1 MKIINKKREKSLID
15 QFVINLKKDFLMRKK
30 QNKRFSFVLT
40 GGESPRKLY
49 KKLSKIDIDWNNI
62 DLFWGDERYVSHQ
75 SKDSNYRLAFNEFIK
90 KIKLDK
96 KNIFPIKTNKSI
108 SKASAEYSSTVTKYF
123 KYKKISFDYCL
134 LGMGNDGH
142 IASLFPGSENLYK
155 KFVTKP
161 IIRKDFKRITL
172 GLNIINNSKKI
183 LLWLNNK
190 SKSKIYLK
198 LKKKESKPTPRAAG
212 GSKILVLVG
221 LDSHP
226 CSHQSISISKH

>member
-1 MKIINKKREKSLID
+1 MKIINKKSEKSLID
-15 QFVINLKKDFLMRKK
+15 EFISNFKKDFLRKKK

-75 SKDSNYRLAFNEFIK
+75 SKNSNYRLAFNEFIK
-90 KIKLDK
+90 KIKLDQ
-96 KNIFPIKTNKSI
+96 KNIFPIKTNESI
-108 SKASAEYSSTVTKYF
+108 SKASAEYSSTITKYF

-142 IASLFPGSENLYK
+142 IASLFPNSEDLYK
-155 KFVTKP
+155 KFITKP
-161 IIRKDFKRITL
+161 IIRKDFKRISL

-198 LKKKESKPTPRAAG
+198 LKKRGK
-212 GSKILVLVG
+212 KIPVNNLNKRNTV
-221 LDSHP
+221 
-226 CSHQSISISKH
+226 IYKIF

>member
-1 MKIINKKREKSLID
+1 MKIINKKSEKSLID
-15 QFVINLKKDFLMRKK
+15 QFISNLKKDFLRKKK

-62 DLFWGDERYVSHQ
+62 DLFWGDERYVSNR

-90 KIKLDK
+90 KIKLNK
-96 KNIFPIKTNKSI
+96 KNIFPIKKNKSI
-108 SKASAEYSSTVTKYF
+108 SKASAEYSSTITKYF

-142 IASLFPGSENLYK
+142 IASIFPNSENLYK
-155 KFVTKP
+155 KFITKP

-172 GLNIINNSKKI
+172 GLNVINNSKKI

-190 SKSKIYLK
+190 SKSNIYLK
-198 LKKKESKPTPRAAG
+198 LKKKGK
-212 GSKILVLVG
+212 KIPVNNLNKRNTV
-221 LDSHP
+221 
-226 CSHQSISISKH
+226 IYKIF

>member
-15 QFVINLKKDFLMRKK
+15 EFISNFKKDFLRKKK

-75 SKDSNYRLAFNEFIK
+75 SKNSNYRLAFSEFIK
-90 KIKLDK
+90 KIKLDQ
-96 KNIFPIKTNKSI
+96 KNIFPIKTNESI
-108 SKASAEYSSTVTKYF
+108 SKASAEYSSTITKYF

-142 IASLFPGSENLYK
+142 IASLFPNSENLYK
-155 KFVTKP
+155 KFITKP
-161 IIRKDFKRITL
+161 IIRKDFKRISL

-198 LKKKESKPTPRAAG
+198 LKKRGK
-212 GSKILVLVG
+212 KIPVNNLNKRNTV
-221 LDSHP
+221 
-226 CSHQSISISKH
+226 IYKIF